1 MLNNHGWHVRSHP
14 RHLPVQGQ
22 QAPGKVGGSARHAR
36 PLLRE
41 AARATPEGAPGR
53 GGRGHGAQADR
64 AAGPGVAEAGRQV
77 AGPGQGRAGA
87 GQRGPGPRGAGA
99 PGRAGR
105 AAGRAQDPAR
115 PDQRPGAEA
124 RPDVAGAPD
133 PGRAL
138 PHAEGDDEGLLHRGR
153 GPDQGGRGGV
163 GDLGL
168 HAQRGRHYATGS
180 GQDRRHAGA
189 GGRHR
194 RAARLRCARRPDA
207 SGRRHPEGARQGVVD
222 VPGGQRAGGAE
233 GRAGH
238 GRWRR
243 HYGRAARGGTGRR
256 RRYGRYRRRK
266 RLMAI
271 SRNIKP
277 DRGLTYRMFLTGF
290 LLVLLYGLVVGVL
303 IAVGLSYSIVLV
315 LAVVLI
321 FCQYWFSAKI
331 AMYAMH
337 AKEVTPEQAPEL
349 HGVVDR
355 LCALADMPKPKVAIA
370 TTDIPNA
377 FATGRS
383 PKSSVVCVTSGL
395 LRRLD
400 EPEVEA
406 VLSHEISHVAHR
418 DVAVMTI
425 ASGLGMLAG
434 LLTRVMFYS
443 EIFGGGR
450 GGGNN
455 QQSQA
460 ALVEMLVLLVSVVV
474 YFVSFLLTM
483 ALSRYRELA
492 ADRSG
497 ALLIGRPSL
506 LASALVKIT
515 GEMGR
520 IPTKD
525 LRAAEPFNA
534 FFFTPAVATGGDQGT
549 GGGFS
554 FGNLF
559 RTHPTLERRL
569 APLDSLERQVG
580 QAG

>member
-1 MLNNHGWHVRSHP
+1 
-14 RHLPVQGQ
+14 
-22 QAPGKVGGSARHAR
+22 
-36 PLLRE
+36 
-41 AARATPEGAPGR
+41 
-53 GGRGHGAQADR
+53 
-64 AAGPGVAEAGRQV
+64 
-77 AGPGQGRAGA
+77 
-87 GQRGPGPRGAGA
+87 
-99 PGRAGR
+99 
-105 AAGRAQDPAR
+105 
-115 PDQRPGAEA
+115 
-124 RPDVAGAPD
+124 
-133 PGRAL
+133 
-138 PHAEGDDEGLLHRGR
+138 
-153 GPDQGGRGGV
+153 
-163 GDLGL
+163 
-168 HAQRGRHYATGS
+168 
-180 GQDRRHAGA
+180 
-189 GGRHR
+189 
-194 RAARLRCARRPDA
+194 
-207 SGRRHPEGARQGVVD
+207 
-222 VPGGQRAGGAE
+222 
-233 GRAGH
+233 
-238 GRWRR
+238 
-243 HYGRAARGGTGRR
+243 
-256 RRYGRYRRRK
+256 
-266 RLMAI
+266 MAI

-277 DRGLTYRMFLTGF
+277 DRGLTYRMLMTGF
-290 LLVLLYGLVVGVL
+290 FLVLLYGLVVGIL
-303 IAVGLSYSIVLV
+303 IAVGISYALVLV
-315 LAVVLI
+315 IAVALI

-383 PKSSVVCVTSGL
+383 PKSAVVCVTSGL

-406 VLSHEISHVAHR
+406 VLSHELSHVAHR

-425 ASGLGMLAG
+425 ASGLGMIAG
-434 LLTRVMFYS
+434 LMTRVLFYS
-443 EIFGGGR
+443 ELFGGGR
-450 GGGNN
+450 GGGNS

-460 ALVEMLVLLVSVVV
+460 ALVEMIVLLVSVVV

-506 LASALVKIT
+506 LASALVKIS
-515 GEMGR
+515 GEMAR

-534 FFFTPAVATGGDQGT
+534 FFFTPAVATGGDQGGGG

-569 APLDSLERQVG
+569 AQLDSLERQLG
-580 QAG
+580 QAS